1 MVVLNN
7 GWVLRRRQEECHDKL
22 IWAYNKGYRDFFIA
36 AVCRF
41 GKTITT
47 IASLRDLGT
56 QIDPN
61 NQIIL
66 ILSTMDIKAEWF
78 DGAEKV
84 GFDTSLIGESKDNL
98 RDINTIDFS
107 NLSESGKHII
117 YVSTQKLGNSSI
129 VSEALIKWF
138 NRHEGL
144 KSIVYD
150 ECHLGSGTLRTAGG
164 DIIERE
170 YDEDGNII
178 SKEQK
183 HILGIIE
190 RLDYDNRVYLSGTP
204 YRKYLQKEF
213 QLDRASGDDI
223 SYKYTLT
230 DEKLDYKNGIITD
243 YIPVQLQMHI
253 LDYSEQMQQT
263 VNAEDQIKE
272 QYHSIS
278 SAYFKKIFNKEELAD
293 RAREFLNKII
303 EFSKNHSI
311 KNWLFFVP
319 SIQVAKDIV
328 SNYGKE
334 YRDQITFLNIS
345 DNSKNI
351 LEEEAAYERN
361 VKGLNQLFDEEDG
374 KLKIGITCQKCGTGS
389 TMKKLDAVAF
399 LKDTTNA
406 IQFIQKSQRP
416 RTPLDGKSVGYVLC
430 FNTFEGLQ
438 AFKDYAVAE
447 SKSLADKPKEEDACK
462 EFFDNNVVEL
472 YLGLKQVTNYEDLIN
487 IDETYIPGRYPLFND
502 FDFTEWPDNTF
513 VFLTSL
519 DAYKRDILS
528 RLNPKL
534 RNDPNLQQALESA
547 DIEALANALEKL
559 GKEKDANDLREAAE
573 MTLTEDQCRA
583 MLEAHFVDMI
593 RSEFYEVGRTRE
605 DVLNVNGYDDII
617 KMDIEEFFGL
627 EEVWKSII
635 ETYPRYV
642 NMIYNYLESGFAC

>member
-1 MVVLNN
+1 MVELAN
-7 GWVLRRRQEECHDKL
+7 GWTLRVRQEECHDKL
-22 IWAYNKGYRDFFIA
+22 IEAYNKGYKDFLIA

-41 GKTITT
+41 GKTVTT
-47 IASLRDLGT
+47 TASLRDLGN
-56 QIDPN
+56 QINPN
-61 NQIIL
+61 SQIIL
-66 ILSTMDIKAEWF
+66 ILSTMNIKAEWF
-78 DGAEKV
+78 DGAEKA
-84 GFDTSLIGESKDNL
+84 GFDTSLIGNSKDDL

-107 NLSESGKHII
+107 TLPETGKHII
-117 YVSTQKLGNSSI
+117 YVSTQKLGNGSI

-144 KSIVYD
+144 RSLVYD

-170 YDEDGNII
+170 YDEEGNVI
-178 SKEQK
+178 SEEQK

-213 QLDRASGDDI
+213 QLDRTSGDEI

-230 DEKLDYKNGIITD
+230 DEKLDYNNKIIE
-243 YIPVQLQMHI
+243 YKPVQLQMHI
-253 LDYSEQMQQT
+253 LDYSEQMQQV

-278 SAYFKKIFNKEELAD
+278 SAYFKKIFNREELAD
-293 RAREFLNKII
+293 RAREFLNKIVD
-303 EFSKNHSI
+303 FSKDHFI

-319 SIQVAKDIV
+319 SIQVARDIV

-334 YRDQITFLNIS
+334 YKDQITFLNIS

-351 LEEEAAYERN
+351 LEEEANYERS
-361 VKGLNQLFDEEDG
+361 VKGLNNLFDEDDG
-374 KLKIGITCQKCGTGS
+374 KLKIGITCQKCGTGA
-389 TMKKLDAVAF
+389 TMEKLNAVAF

-416 RTPLDGKSVGYVLC
+416 RTPVEGKEVGYVLC

-447 SKSLADKPKEEDACK
+447 SQSPVDKPKEEDACK
-462 EFFDNNVVEL
+462 EFFDNDVVEL
-472 YLGLKQVTNYEDLIN
+472 YLNLKQITNYEDLID
-487 IDETYIPGRYPLFND
+487 IDNTYIPGRYPLFND
-502 FDFTEWPDNTF
+502 FDFDEWPENAF

-519 DAYKRDILS
+519 EAYKRDILNKLS
-528 RLNPKL
+528 EKL
-534 RNDPNLQQALESA
+534 RSDP
-547 DIEALANALEKL
+547 DIQKAAEEEDPEALANILEEK
-559 GKEKDANDLREAAE
+559 GKKKEAEALREAAKV
-573 MTLTEDQCRA
+573 TLTDEQCRV
-583 MLEAHFVDMI
+583 MLETHFVDII
-593 RSEFYEVGRTRE
+593 RSEFYELGRTRDE
-605 DVLNVNGYDDII
+605 VLDVDNYDLIT
-617 KMDIEEFFGL
+617 KQDIEEFFGL

-642 NMIYNYLESGFAC
+642 NMIYNYLDSGFDC

>member
-1 MVVLNN
+1 MIQLAN
-7 GWVLRRRQEECHDKL
+7 GWTLRKRQEECHDKL
-22 IWAYNKGYRDFFIA
+22 IEAYNKGNKDFFIA

-47 IASLRDLGT
+47 TASLRDLG
-56 QIDPN
+56 
-61 NQIIL
+61 NQINPDSQVIL
-66 ILSTMDIKAEWF
+66 ILSTMNIKAEWF
-78 DGAEKV
+78 DGAEKA
-84 GFDTSLIGESKDNL
+84 GFDTSLIGSSKEDL

-107 NLSESGKHII
+107 TLPEVGKHII
-117 YVSTQKLGNSSI
+117 YVSTQKLGNGST

-164 DIIERE
+164 DTVERD
-170 YDEDGNII
+170 YDEDGNLI
-178 SKEQK
+178 SEEQK

-243 YIPVQLQMHI
+243 YTPVQLQMHI

-278 SAYFKKIFNKEELAD
+278 SAYFKKIFSREELAD

-303 EFSKNHSI
+303 EFSKDHSV

-462 EFFDNNVVEL
+462 EFFDNSVVEL

-528 RLNPKL
+528 RLNSKL

-547 DIEALANALEKL
+547 DIEALANALEEL

-635 ETYPRYV
+635 ETYPRYI
-642 NMIYNYLESGFAC
+642 NMIYNYLESGFAG